1 MRGLGISRLSL
12 SVWPFAIIS
21 LGELLGAVL
30 IMRLSSA
37 YRSPAEMLG
46 DAILA
51 IAVGLIVAAV
61 LVVVARRLVL
71 ASRSPRWRSVR
82 VSLIL
87 YAAIAMASG
96 LVMAL
101 ILRQPDGDFSAQMV
115 VLYTITRPI
124 NVIILALVVQQVREG
139 VRESREVQQ
148 DVQARVD
155 EIRRANELIESAE
168 SDLRVESRRL
178 LASEVA
184 APLGEIV
191 RAGDSLSD
199 DELADRLDD
208 YISTRLRPMA
218 HVLHPVSVRL
228 GLIPGIHGLN
238 DGLIVDASP
247 TVERMDSDGT
257 LLDDD
262 VRLQVY
268 RWLRESLSMPG
279 ASRAALIMG
288 VRELEISVYPPTA
301 APIDAVQA
309 AAGLR
314 QVRRGVI
321 TAPLR
326 GQSAAISWTA
336 SEASDS
342 GPQTSRRL
350 RYRIRDLITVPYPR
364 RMFLVTLLVIG
375 AAPFQFVLYR
385 WSLSVG
391 SLVAVVSLAV
401 SALLVAALLERLPRP
416 RPTVAGG
423 FRVVVEWLAI
433 ATAAALGLAIP
444 GLIFD
449 ILPQGPG
456 EVGLAIFRM
465 SYRFTIPGL
474 LVVLSY
480 GLLVNAR
487 RQLTL
492 ANGAL
497 EVEQLRRVR
506 ILAESQLV
514 DRDVAEA
521 LHRTV
526 QGRLAA
532 AVVMLRLGQR
542 SDAWVQVV
550 EMAKVEV
557 PGLLGRLS
565 EAGSEG
571 LLAIDAPIGLR
582 VVQVGDVDM
591 SADMR
596 ADVQRAL
603 GEVAVNARRHGGA
616 SMLIVYA
623 ECEDAVCTF
632 ICEDDGTGPGDSARP
647 GLGSRLLDDTTSRY
661 AGRWVMEP
669 ANPGCRV
676 VLELPVPVSERGLAS
691 SVA

>member
-1 MRGLGISRLSL
+1 MNGLGIRQLSL
-12 SVWPFAIIS
+12 SLWPFAIIS
-21 LGELLGAVL
+21 LGELLGAML
-30 IMRLSSA
+30 IMRTSTI
-37 YRSPAEMLG
+37 YRPPGEMLG
-46 DAILA
+46 DALTA
-51 IAVGLIVAAV
+51 ITVGLAVAAV
-61 LVVVARRLVL
+61 MVAMARRLVL
-71 ASRSPRWRSVR
+71 TSRSPWWRSVGAA
-82 VSLIL
+82 LTL
-87 YAAIAMASG
+87 YVAIAVASG

-101 ILRQPDGDFSAQMV
+101 MLRQPDGDFGAQFV
-115 VLYTITRPI
+115 VLYTVTRPI

-139 VRESREVQQ
+139 VRESRELQR
-148 DVQARVD
+148 DVQVGVEQA
-155 EIRRANELIESAE
+155 RRANELIESAE
-168 SDLRVESRRL
+168 NDLRVESRRL

-191 RAGDSLSD
+191 REGDSLAD
-199 DELADRLDD
+199 DDLADRLDA

-228 GLIPGIHGLN
+228 GLIPAIRGL
-238 DGLIVDASP
+238 DAGLTVDASP

-288 VRELEISVYPPTA
+288 VRELEISIHPDTA

-326 GQSAAISWTA
+326 GQSAAIDWTG
-336 SEASDS
+336 SDS
-342 GPQTSRRL
+342 ADSLRVKSRRP
-350 RYRIRDLITVPYPR
+350 RYRVRDLLTVPYPR
-364 RMFLVTLLVIG
+364 RMFLVTLLVLG
-375 AAPFQFVLYR
+375 AAPLQFVFYR
-385 WSLSVG
+385 WSW
-391 SLVAVVSLAV
+391 SLGPLAAVVMLALC
-401 SALLVAALLERLPRP
+401 ALAMTALLERLPRP
-416 RPTVAGG
+416 RPTVAGAC
-423 FRVVVEWLAI
+423 RVVAEWLAI
-433 ATAAALGLAIP
+433 ATAAGLGLVIP
-444 GLIFD
+444 GLLFD
-449 ILPQGPG
+449 ILPAGPG
-456 EVGLAIFRM
+456 EVGLAILRM
-465 SYRFTIPGL
+465 SYRFAIPGL

-480 GLLVNAR
+480 GLLVTAQ
-487 RQLTL
+487 RQLAM
-492 ANGAL
+492 ANASL
-497 EVEQLRRVR
+497 EVEQMRRAR
-506 ILAESQLV
+506 ILEESQRV

-565 EAGSEG
+565 DAGDDG
-571 LLAIDAPIGLR
+571 LLAIDAPMGLAI
-582 VVQVGDVDM
+582 VQVGDIDV

-596 ADVQRAL
+596 ADVQRVL

-616 SMLIVYA
+616 TMLIVYA
-623 ECEDAVCTF
+623 SCEGGVCTL
-632 ICEDDGTGPGDSARP
+632 ICEDDGTGPCSSSAP
-647 GLGSRLLDDTTSRY
+647 GLGSRLLDDTATRY
-661 AGRWVMEP
+661 GGRWGLES

-676 VLELPVPVSERGLAS
+676 VLELPVVVSPLGLAS
-691 SVA
+691 SAV